1 MSDLAARHG
10 LALLLLPAVV
20 LLATVVPAC
29 GDSSG
34 DDTSGTTTSTSTA
47 TATDSTSDGTS
58 GGTTGSDSSSTTSLD
73 STGADSS
80 TDATESTGP
89 AGPPQ
94 VAFETT
100 LGTIVLELDPVAAPI
115 TTANFLTYVD
125 GGFFEGA
132 DGNGATIFHRV
143 IPGFVVQGGGFT
155 EALEQKATLPPI
167 VNESGN
173 GLLNVR
179 GAISMARTDDPDSAT
194 SQFFLNLVDN
204 DFLDDPP
211 GYAVFGSVIDGMEV
225 VDAIAAVA
233 TTTMGQYEDVPVEP
247 IVVLSVTR
255 M

>member
-10 LALLLLPAVV
+10 LALV
-20 LLATVVPAC
+20 LLVATLAPAC
-29 GDSSG
+29 GDTG
-34 DDTSGTTTSTSTA
+34 GGDTSGTTTSSA
-47 TATDSTSDGTS
+47 TATDPTTDGTSGAATTSSDGTS
-58 GGTTGSDSSSTTSLD
+58 TSGVDSSGD
-73 STGADSS
+73 GSS
-80 TDATESTGP
+80 SGGTESTGP

-100 LGTIVLELDPVAAPI
+100 LGTIVFELDPVAAPI

-143 IPGFVVQGGGFT
+143 IPGFVVQGGGLT
-155 EALEQKATLPPI
+155 ESLEQKATLPPI

-204 DFLDDPP
+204 DLLDDPP
-211 GYAVFGSVIDGMEV
+211 GYAVFGSVIEGMEV
-225 VDAIAAVA
+225 VDAMAAVA

>member
-1 MSDLAARHG
+1 MFDSAAHRLATI
-10 LALLLLPAVV
+10 V
-20 LLATVVPAC
+20 LLALATPAC
-29 GDSSG
+29 GGASDG
-34 DDTSGTTTSTSTA
+34 DDATGATTSSSTTIDPTTEGSGTTTSTTDGGS
-47 TATDSTSDGTS
+47 TDSDAS
-58 GGTTGSDSSSTTSLD
+58 SLD
-73 STGADSS
+73 SSGADSS

-100 LGTIVLELDPVAAPI
+100 LGTIVLELDPIAAPI

-143 IPGFVVQGGGFT
+143 IPGFVVQGGGLT
-155 EALEQKATLPPI
+155 ESLEQKATLPPI

-211 GYAVFGSVIDGMEV
+211 GYAVFGSVIEGLEV
-225 VDAIAAVA
+225 VDAMAAVA
-233 TTTMGQYEDVPVEP
+233 TTTMGPYEDVPVEP

>member
-1 MSDLAARHG
+1 VEREATGERAARQ
-10 LALLLLPAVV
+10 ADRPSSR
-20 LLATVVPAC
+20 ATVARC
-29 GDSSG
+29 
-34 DDTSGTTTSTSTA
+34 STA
-47 TATDSTSDGTS
+47 PLTGSRPSSCSPSRRPPAAGPPTETTPRADGGSTDSDAS
-58 GGTTGSDSSSTTSLD
+58 SLD
-73 STGADSS
+73 SSGADSS

-100 LGTIVLELDPVAAPI
+100 LGTIVLELDPIAAPI

-143 IPGFVVQGGGFT
+143 IPGFVVQGGGLT
-155 EALEQKATLPPI
+155 ESLEQKATLPPI

-211 GYAVFGSVIDGMEV
+211 GYAVFGSVIEGLEV
-225 VDAIAAVA
+225 VDAMAAVA
-233 TTTMGQYEDVPVEP
+233 TTTMGPYEDVPVEP